1 MYFNGTVC
9 KSQTEC
15 ATVRKLIMMIGAR
28 LTYVTEKLQ
37 ATWEDEPLLQC
48 RFSSP
53 ETLVHTCRKSTY
65 LPYGMVNPIFED
77 CAVSIF
83 GEKNK

>member
-37 ATWEDEPLLQC
+37 ATWEDEPSLAMQI
-48 RFSSP
+48 F
-53 ETLVHTCRKSTY
+53 KS
-65 LPYGMVNPIFED
+65 GN
-77 CAVSIF
+77 F
-83 GEKNK
+83 GTHVPKKHIPSVWNGKPNF